1 MDEKIKMILDLIE
14 DDGDT
19 FAKRAEM
26 YYQKKPQLIK
36 MVHEL
41 HGSYRALADKYDQ
54 LKSES
59 SIRPSNNGSV
69 SNSLHHNSH
78 LINLSPVKFSVAAG
92 SDESGTSSVDIDH
105 SPKKNTLPND
115 EADDEKNER
124 EEVGG
129 VMREKVWDEQIKF
142 SKLLEENL
150 AKQSELIRRNDEK
163 REVINELRN
172 NEKRILS
179 HKAAAAN
186 GSSHKA
192 KQFSQKKNLR
202 GLFCLA

>member
-1 MDEKIKMILDLIE
+1 MILDLIE

-54 LKSES
+54 LKS
-59 SIRPSNNGSV
+59 GSV